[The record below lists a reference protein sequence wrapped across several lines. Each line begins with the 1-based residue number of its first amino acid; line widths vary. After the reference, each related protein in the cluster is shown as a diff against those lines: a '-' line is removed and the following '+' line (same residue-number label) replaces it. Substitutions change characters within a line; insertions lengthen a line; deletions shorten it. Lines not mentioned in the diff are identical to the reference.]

1 MIPGAFNAAGLI
13 VPEPSIMLPPR
24 PFIEVVTTGCDAE
37 YIAGDVDGPLAEA
50 ETPSVVAPTE
60 GTEAQGCAWP
70 TVGGVGWMSYP
81 DGMGF

>member
-37 YIAGDVDGPLAEA
+37 YIAGDVDGPWPRLK
-50 ETPSVVAPTE
+50 PRQSSHPPRVLKRK
-60 GTEAQGCAWP
+60 GAWP

-81 DGMGF
+81 AGMGF